1 MVPYDKEIEDRVLG
15 GVIRHPEEIET
26 IRGYFEDLSVIS
38 QKKAKVL
45 WLNLL
50 RMKRNGIPINL
61 PSVCSQ
67 LSDKDTNQGC
77 NAHYITGCTKNASL
91 GGMIAHHASIIYEKY
106 LLRKIIVEM
115 DTLKNEA
122 LSNNSDVYDN
132 ILKTHGLCSSLI
144 NARPSSKPD
153 VEALVTEAIL
163 ELERSETKLLN
174 TGYESIDRFAG
185 GLTRGEIT
193 IVGGRPGHGKTT
205 FLLNLLSSMLD
216 QGYKV
221 ILFNRELPNTEV
233 IKKLIC
239 LESGE
244 LSYGMMRKAVFSPS
258 ELKKLEEAKKK
269 VVKKFRSDRFLM
281 FDNLKNFSKSSTEVK
296 KFKPDVIFDDY
307 IQLIDTADPKL
318 DRRLQL
324 ERLCNDYKWLAKES
338 NASIVLASQLNRQLE
353 YRGSNV
359 RPQLSDLAESGA
371 IEQVA
376 ENVFFT
382 YYDYKVNPLKGLGK
396 DKLQI
401 VASKVRYGDTGDV
414 ILKFEGDKCKI
425 SEDYDGQVN
434 HL

>member
-1 MVPYDKEIEDRVLG
+1 MVPYDKGIEDRVLG
-15 GVIRHPEEIET
+15 GIIHHPKEIET
-26 IRGYFEDLSVIS
+26 VKGFFEDLSVLS
-38 QKKAKVL
+38 QKQSKAL
-45 WLNLL
+45 WLVLI
-50 RMKRNGIPINL
+50 RMHRSGIPINL
-61 PSVCSQ
+61 ASVCSQ
-67 LSDKDTNQGC
+67 LTDKDVKTGC
-77 NAHYITGCTKNASL
+77 NAHYITGCTQQASL
-91 GGMIAHHASIIYEKY
+91 EGMIYHHASIIYEKY

-115 DTLKNEA
+115 DTLKNDA
-122 LSNNSDVYDN
+122 LSNSSDVYEN
-132 ILKTHGLCSSLI
+132 ILKTHSLCSNLI
-144 NARPSSKPD
+144 NARPSSRPD
-153 VEALVTEAIL
+153 VEAMVTEAIL
-163 ELERSETKLLN
+163 DLERSETKLLS
-174 TGYESIDRFAG
+174 TGYESLDRFAG

-205 FLLNLLSSMLD
+205 FLLNLLASMLNK
-216 QGYKV
+216 GFKV
-221 ILFNRELPNTEV
+221 VLFNRELPNTEV

-258 ELKKLEEAKKK
+258 ELKKLKNAKELL
-269 VVKKFRSDRFLM
+269 VKKFNSDKFLM
-281 FDNLKNFSKSSTEVK
+281 FDNLKDFAKSSTEVK

-307 IQLIDTADPKL
+307 IQLIDTGNSKL

-338 NASIVLASQLNRQLE
+338 NAAVVLASQLNRQLE
-353 YRGSNV
+353 YRGANV

-414 ILKFEGDKCKI
+414 VLKFEGDKCKI
-425 SEDYDGQVN
+425 SEDYDGQVS

>member
-1 MVPYDKEIEDRVLG
+1 MVPYDKGLEDRVLG
-15 GVIRHPEEIET
+15 GIIHHPEEIDVV
-26 IRGYFEDLSVIS
+26 RGFFEDLSVIS
-38 QKKAKVL
+38 QKNARAL
-45 WLNLL
+45 WKNLL
-50 RMKRNGIPINL
+50 RMKRNGVPINL

-67 LSDKDTNQGC
+67 LTDIDTRQGC
-77 NAHYITGCTKNASL
+77 TTHYITGCTKNASL
-91 GGMIAHHASIIYEKY
+91 KGMVAHHSSIIYEKY

-115 DTLKNEA
+115 DSLKNEA
-122 LSNNSDVYDN
+122 LSNGSDVYDN
-132 ILKTHGLCSSLI
+132 ILKTHGLCASLI
-144 NARPSSKPD
+144 NSRPSSRPD

-174 TGYESIDRFAG
+174 TGYSSLDRFAG

-239 LESGE
+239 LESGK

-258 ELKKLEEAKKK
+258 ELETLKEAKEK

-307 IQLIDTADPKL
+307 IQLIDTVDPKL

-338 NASIVLASQLNRQLE
+338 NASVVIASQLNRQLE

-396 DKLQI
+396 EKLQI

-425 SEDYDGQVN
+425 SEEYNDEVS

>member
-1 MVPYDKEIEDRVLG
+1 
-15 GVIRHPEEIET
+15 
-26 IRGYFEDLSVIS
+26 
-38 QKKAKVL
+38 
-45 WLNLL
+45 
-50 RMKRNGIPINL
+50 
-61 PSVCSQ
+61 
-67 LSDKDTNQGC
+67 
-77 NAHYITGCTKNASL
+77 
-91 GGMIAHHASIIYEKY
+91 MIYHHASIIYEKY
-106 LLRKIIVEM
+106 LLRKIILEM
-115 DTLKNEA
+115 DTLKNDA
-122 LSNNSDVYDN
+122 MSNKPDVYEN
-132 ILKTHGLCSSLI
+132 ILKTHSLCSNLI
-144 NARPSSKPD
+144 NARPSNRPD
-153 VEALVTEAIL
+153 VEAMVNEAIMD
-163 ELERSETKLLN
+163 LERSDTKLLS
-174 TGYESIDRFAG
+174 TGYESLDRFAG

-216 QGYKV
+216 EGYKV
-221 ILFNRELPNTEV
+221 VLFNRELPNAEV

-258 ELKKLEEAKKK
+258 ELKKLKDAKETL
-269 VVKKFRSDRFLM
+269 VKKFNSDRFLM

-296 KFKPDVIFDDY
+296 KFKPDIIFDDY
-307 IQLIDTADPKL
+307 IQLIDTGNSKL

-338 NASIVLASQLNRQLE
+338 NAAVVLASQLNRQIE
-353 YRGSNV
+353 YRGTNI

-382 YYDYKVNPLKGLGK
+382 YYDYKVNPIKGLGK

-401 VASKVRYGDTGDV
+401 VASKVRYGDTGDI

-425 SEDYDGQVN
+425 SEEYNDEVS

>member
-1 MVPYDKEIEDRVLG
+1 MVPYDKGIEDRVLG
-15 GVIRHPEEIET
+15 GIIHHPKEIET
-26 IRGYFEDLSVIS
+26 VKGFFEDISVLSQRES
-38 QKKAKVL
+38 KAL
-45 WLNLL
+45 WLILI
-50 RMKRNGIPINL
+50 RMHRSGIPINL
-61 PSVCSQ
+61 ASVCSQ
-67 LSDKDTNQGC
+67 VTDKDVKKGC
-77 NAHYITGCTKNASL
+77 NAYYITGCTKEASL
-91 GGMIAHHASIIYEKY
+91 EGMVYHHASIIYEKY

-115 DTLKNEA
+115 DTLKNDA
-122 LSNNSDVYDN
+122 LSNNSDVYEN
-132 ILKTHGLCSSLI
+132 ILKTHSLCSNLI
-144 NARPSSKPD
+144 NARPSSRPD
-153 VEALVTEAIL
+153 VEAMVTEAIL
-163 ELERSETKLLN
+163 DLERSDTKLLS
-174 TGYESIDRFAG
+174 TGYESLDRFAG

-216 QGYKV
+216 EGYKV
-221 ILFNRELPNTEV
+221 VLFNRELPNTEV

-258 ELKKLEEAKKK
+258 ELKKLKDAKDTL
-269 VVKKFRSDRFLM
+269 VKKFSSDKFLM

-307 IQLIDTADPKL
+307 IQLIDTGNSKL

-338 NASIVLASQLNRQLE
+338 NAAVVLASQLNRQLE

-425 SEDYDGQVN
+425 SEDYDGQVS

>member
-1 MVPYDKEIEDRVLG
+1 
-15 GVIRHPEEIET
+15 
-26 IRGYFEDLSVIS
+26 
-38 QKKAKVL
+38 
-45 WLNLL
+45 
-50 RMKRNGIPINL
+50 
-61 PSVCSQ
+61 
-67 LSDKDTNQGC
+67 
-77 NAHYITGCTKNASL
+77 
-91 GGMIAHHASIIYEKY
+91 MIYHHASIIYEKY
-106 LLRKIIVEM
+106 LLRKIILEM
-115 DTLKNEA
+115 DTLKNDA
-122 LSNNSDVYDN
+122 MSNKPDVYEN
-132 ILKTHGLCSSLI
+132 ILKTHSLCSNLI
-144 NARPSSKPD
+144 NARPSNRPD
-153 VEALVTEAIL
+153 VEAMVNEAIID
-163 ELERSETKLLN
+163 LERSDTKLLS
-174 TGYESIDRFAG
+174 TGYESLDRFAG

-216 QGYKV
+216 EGYKV
-221 ILFNRELPNTEV
+221 VLFNRELPNAEV

-258 ELKKLEEAKKK
+258 ELKKLKDAKETL
-269 VVKKFRSDRFLM
+269 VKKFNSDRFLM

-296 KFKPDVIFDDY
+296 KFKPDIIFDDY
-307 IQLIDTADPKL
+307 IQLIDTGNSKL

-338 NASIVLASQLNRQLE
+338 NAAVVLASQLNRQIE
-353 YRGSNV
+353 YRGTNI

-382 YYDYKVNPLKGLGK
+382 YYDYKVNPIKGLGK

-401 VASKVRYGDTGDV
+401 VASKVRYGDTGDI

-425 SEDYDGQVN
+425 SEDYDGKVN

>member
-1 MVPYDKEIEDRVLG
+1 MGPYDKGIEDRALG
-15 GVIRHPEEIET
+15 GIIHHPKEIET
-26 IRGYFEDLSVIS
+26 VKGFFEDLSVLS
-38 QKKAKVL
+38 QKQSKAL
-45 WLNLL
+45 WLVLI
-50 RMKRNGIPINL
+50 RMHRSGIPINL
-61 PSVCSQ
+61 ASVCSQ
-67 LSDKDTNQGC
+67 LTDKDVKTGC
-77 NAHYITGCTKNASL
+77 NAHYITGCTQQASL
-91 GGMIAHHASIIYEKY
+91 EGMIYHHASIIYEKY

-115 DTLKNEA
+115 DTLKNDA
-122 LSNNSDVYDN
+122 LSNSSDVYEN
-132 ILKTHGLCSSLI
+132 ILKTHSLCSNLI
-144 NARPSSKPD
+144 NARPSSRPD
-153 VEALVTEAIL
+153 VEAMVTEAIL
-163 ELERSETKLLN
+163 DLERSETKLLS
-174 TGYESIDRFAG
+174 TGYESLDRFAG

-205 FLLNLLSSMLD
+205 FLLNLLASMLNK
-216 QGYKV
+216 GFKV
-221 ILFNRELPNTEV
+221 VLFNRELPNTEV

-258 ELKKLEEAKKK
+258 ELKKLKDAKELL
-269 VVKKFRSDRFLM
+269 VKKFNSDKFLM
-281 FDNLKNFSKSSTEVK
+281 FDNLKDFAKSSTEVK

-307 IQLIDTADPKL
+307 IQLIDTGNSKL

-338 NASIVLASQLNRQLE
+338 NAAVVLASQLNRQLE
-353 YRGSNV
+353 YRGANV

-382 YYDYKVNPLKGLGK
+382 YYDYKGNPLKGLGK

-414 ILKFEGDKCKI
+414 VLKFEGDKCKI
-425 SEDYDGQVN
+425 SEDYDGKVS

>member
-1 MVPYDKEIEDRVLG
+1 MVPYDKGLEDRVIG
-15 GVIRHPEEIET
+15 GIIRHPEEIDT
-26 IRGYFEDLSVIS
+26 VRCYFEDLSVIS
-38 QKKAKVL
+38 QKKTRVL

-50 RMKRNGIPINL
+50 RMKRNGVPINL

-67 LSDKDTNQGC
+67 LTDIDMKQGC
-77 NAHYITGCTKNASL
+77 TLHYITGCVQEASL
-91 GGMIAHHASIIYEKY
+91 EGMIAHHASIIYEKY

-115 DTLKNEA
+115 DSLKNDA
-122 LSNNSDVYDN
+122 MSNNFDVYDK
-132 ILKTHGLCSSLI
+132 ILATHSLCSSLI
-144 NARPSSKPD
+144 NSRPSNIPD
-153 VEALVTEAIL
+153 VESLVTEAIM
-163 ELERSETKLLN
+163 ELERSETKLLH

-185 GLTRGEIT
+185 GLTRGEVT

-221 ILFNRELPNTEV
+221 VLFNRELPNTEV

-239 LESGE
+239 LESGN
-244 LSYGMMRKAVFSPS
+244 LSYGMMRKAVFSKS
-258 ELKKLEEAKKK
+258 ELEKLKEAKDKL
-269 VVKKFRSDRFLM
+269 VKKFRPDRFLM
-281 FDNLKNFSKSSTEVK
+281 FDNLKSFSKSSSEVK
-296 KFKPDVIFDDY
+296 KFKPDVVFDDY
-307 IQLIDTADPKL
+307 IQLIDAIDIRV

-324 ERLCNDYKWLAKES
+324 ERLCNEYKWLAKES
-338 NASIVLASQLNRQLE
+338 NAAIVLASQLNRQLE

-382 YYDYKVNPLKGLGK
+382 YYDYKINPLKGLGK

>member
-15 GVIRHPEEIET
+15 GIIHHPEEIYT
-26 IRGYFEDLSVIS
+26 VRGFFEDLSVIS
-38 QKKAKVL
+38 QKKARVL
-45 WLNLL
+45 WNKLL
-50 RMKRNGIPINL
+50 WMKRNSVPINL

-67 LSDKDTNQGC
+67 LTDKDTKQGC
-77 NAHYITGCTKNASL
+77 TAHYITGCTSKASL
-91 GGMIAHHASIIYEKY
+91 QGMIVHHASIIYEKY

-115 DTLKNEA
+115 DNLKNEA
-122 LSNNSDVYDN
+122 LANNSDVYNN

-144 NARPSSKPD
+144 SARPSNKPD
-153 VEALVTEAIL
+153 VEELITEAIL
-163 ELERSETKLLN
+163 ELERNESKLLL

-193 IVGGRPGHGKTT
+193 IIGGRPGHGKTT

-221 ILFNRELPNTEV
+221 MLFNRELPNTEV

-239 LESGE
+239 LESGK
-244 LSYGMMRKAVFSPS
+244 LSYGMMRKAIFSES
-258 ELKKLEEAKKK
+258 EVKKLKEAKEKL
-269 VVKKFRSDRFLM
+269 VKKFNQDRFLM
-281 FDNLKNFSKSSTEVK
+281 FDNLKNFSKSSAEVK

-307 IQLIDTADPKL
+307 IQLIDAENSRI

-324 ERLCNDYKWLAKES
+324 EGICNDYKWLAKES
-338 NASIVLASQLNRQLE
+338 NAAVVLASQLNRQLE
-353 YRGSNV
+353 YRGTNV

-414 ILKFEGDKCKI
+414 MLKFEGDKCKI
-425 SEDYDGQVN
+425 SEDYDGKVN

>member
-1 MVPYDKEIEDRVLG
+1 MVPYNKDIEDRVLG
-15 GVIRHPEEIET
+15 GVIQNPGEIDAV
-26 IRGYFEDLSVIS
+26 RGFFEDLSVIS
-38 QKKAKVL
+38 QKKSRIL

-67 LSDKDTNQGC
+67 LTDKDIKQGC
-77 NAHYITGCTKNASL
+77 TAYYITGCTQEASL
-91 GGMIAHHASIIYEKY
+91 QGMIVHHASIIYEKY

-115 DTLKNEA
+115 DALKNDA
-122 LSNNSDVYDN
+122 LANESDVYDK
-132 ILKTHGLCSSLI
+132 ILKTHSLCSNLI
-144 NARPSSKPD
+144 NARPTNRPD

-174 TGYESIDRFAG
+174 TGYSSLDNFAG

-193 IVGGRPGHGKTT
+193 IIGGRPGHGKTT
-205 FLLNLLSSMLD
+205 FMLNLLSSMLD
-216 QGYKV
+216 EGYKV
-221 ILFNRELPNTEV
+221 VLFNRELPNTEV

-239 LESGE
+239 LESGK
-244 LSYGMMRKAVFSPS
+244 LSYGMMRKAVFSKS
-258 ELKKLEEAKKK
+258 EVEKLKEAKEKL
-269 VVKKFRSDRFLM
+269 VKKFSSDKFLM
-281 FDNLKNFSKSSTEVK
+281 FDNLRNFSKSSAEVK
-296 KFKPDVIFDDY
+296 KFKPDVVFDDY
-307 IQLIDTADPKL
+307 IQLIDTGYSKL

-324 ERLCNDYKWLAKES
+324 EGLCNDYKWLAKES
-338 NASIVLASQLNRQLE
+338 NAAIVLASQLNRQLE
-353 YRGSNV
+353 YRGANV

-396 DKLQI
+396 NKLQI

-414 ILKFEGDKCKI
+414 MLKFEGDKCKI
-425 SEDYDGQVN
+425 SEDYDEQIG

>member
-1 MVPYDKEIEDRVLG
+1 
-15 GVIRHPEEIET
+15 
-26 IRGYFEDLSVIS
+26 
-38 QKKAKVL
+38 
-45 WLNLL
+45 
-50 RMKRNGIPINL
+50 
-61 PSVCSQ
+61 
-67 LSDKDTNQGC
+67 
-77 NAHYITGCTKNASL
+77 
-91 GGMIAHHASIIYEKY
+91 
-106 LLRKIIVEM
+106 
-115 DTLKNEA
+115 
-122 LSNNSDVYDN
+122 VYNN

-144 NARPSSKPD
+144 SARPSNKPD
-153 VEALVTEAIL
+153 VEELITEAIL
-163 ELERSETKLLN
+163 ELERNESKLLL

-193 IVGGRPGHGKTT
+193 IIGGRPGHGKTT

-221 ILFNRELPNTEV
+221 MLFNRELPNTEV

-239 LESGE
+239 LESGK
-244 LSYGMMRKAVFSPS
+244 LSYGMMRKAIFSES
-258 ELKKLEEAKKK
+258 EVKKLKEAKEKL
-269 VVKKFRSDRFLM
+269 VKKFNQDRFLM
-281 FDNLKNFSKSSTEVK
+281 FDNLKNFSKSSAEVK

-307 IQLIDTADPKL
+307 IQLIDAENSRI

-324 ERLCNDYKWLAKES
+324 EGICNDYKWLAKES
-338 NASIVLASQLNRQLE
+338 NAAVVLASQLNRQLE
-353 YRGSNV
+353 YRGTNV

-414 ILKFEGDKCKI
+414 MLKFEGDKCKI
-425 SEDYDGQVN
+425 SEDYDGKVN

>member
-1 MVPYDKEIEDRVLG
+1 MVPYDKGIEDRVLG
-15 GVIRHPEEIET
+15 GIIHHPKEIET
-26 IRGYFEDLSVIS
+26 VKGFFEDISVLSQRES
-38 QKKAKVL
+38 KAL
-45 WLNLL
+45 WLILI
-50 RMKRNGIPINL
+50 RMHRSGIPINL
-61 PSVCSQ
+61 ASVCSQ
-67 LSDKDTNQGC
+67 VTDKDVKKGC
-77 NAHYITGCTKNASL
+77 NAYYVTGCTKEASL
-91 GGMIAHHASIIYEKY
+91 EGMVYHHASIIYEKY

-115 DTLKNEA
+115 DTLKNDA
-122 LSNNSDVYDN
+122 LSNNSDVYEN
-132 ILKTHGLCSSLI
+132 ILKTHSLCSNLI
-144 NARPSSKPD
+144 NARPSSRPD
-153 VEALVTEAIL
+153 VEAMVTEAIL
-163 ELERSETKLLN
+163 DLERSDTKLLS
-174 TGYESIDRFAG
+174 TGYESLDRFAG

-205 FLLNLLSSMLD
+205 FLLNLLASMLD
-216 QGYKV
+216 KGFKV
-221 ILFNRELPNTEV
+221 VLFNRELPNTEV

-258 ELKKLEEAKKK
+258 ELKKLKDAKDTL
-269 VVKKFRSDRFLM
+269 VKKFSSDKFLM

-307 IQLIDTADPKL
+307 IQLIDTGNSKL

-338 NASIVLASQLNRQLE
+338 NAAVVLASQLNRQLE

-425 SEDYDGQVN
+425 SEDYDGQVS

>member
-1 MVPYDKEIEDRVLG
+1 
-15 GVIRHPEEIET
+15 
-26 IRGYFEDLSVIS
+26 
-38 QKKAKVL
+38 
-45 WLNLL
+45 
-50 RMKRNGIPINL
+50 
-61 PSVCSQ
+61 
-67 LSDKDTNQGC
+67 
-77 NAHYITGCTKNASL
+77 
-91 GGMIAHHASIIYEKY
+91 
-106 LLRKIIVEM
+106 
-115 DTLKNEA
+115 
-122 LSNNSDVYDN
+122 
-132 ILKTHGLCSSLI
+132 
-144 NARPSSKPD
+144 
-153 VEALVTEAIL
+153 
-163 ELERSETKLLN
+163 
-174 TGYESIDRFAG
+174 
-185 GLTRGEIT
+185 
-193 IVGGRPGHGKTT
+193 
-205 FLLNLLSSMLD
+205 MLD

-396 DKLQI
+396 EKLQI

>member
-1 MVPYDKEIEDRVLG
+1 MVPYDKEMEDRVLG
-15 GVIRHPEEIET
+15 GIIHHPEEIDSV
-26 IRGYFEDLSVIS
+26 RGFFEEISVLSQNKS
-38 QKKAKVL
+38 RVL
-45 WLNLL
+45 WKILL
-50 RMKRNGIPINL
+50 RMKRNLTPINL

-67 LSDKDTNQGC
+67 LTDKDIKQGC
-77 NAHYITGCTKNASL
+77 NAYYVTGCSQEASL
-91 GGMIAHHASIIYEKY
+91 KGMIYHHASIIHEKF

-115 DTLKNEA
+115 DKLKNEA
-122 LSNNSDVYDN
+122 LSNSSDVYNN
-132 ILKTHGLCSSLI
+132 ILKTHSLCSSLI
-144 NARPSSKPD
+144 SSRPSNVPD
-153 VEALVTEAIL
+153 VEELITEAIL
-163 ELERSETKLLN
+163 ELERSESKLLH
-174 TGYESIDRFAG
+174 TGYESLDRFAG

-205 FLLNLLSSMLD
+205 FLLNLLSSMID

-239 LESGE
+239 LESGK
-244 LSYGMMRKAVFSPS
+244 LSYGMMRKAVFSKS
-258 ELKKLEEAKKK
+258 EVEKLKDAKDKL
-269 VVKKFRSDRFLM
+269 VKKFSPDRFLM
-281 FDNLKNFSKSSTEVK
+281 FDNLKNFSKSSSEVK

-307 IQLIDTADPKL
+307 IQLIDTGNSKL

-338 NASIVLASQLNRQLE
+338 NSAVVLASQLNRQLE
-353 YRGSNV
+353 YRGANV

-396 DKLQI
+396 DKIQI

-414 ILKFEGDKCKI
+414 VLKFEGDKCKI
-425 SEDYDGQVN
+425 SEDYDGEVS

>member
-1 MVPYDKEIEDRVLG
+1 MVPYDTKMEDRVLG
-15 GVIRHPEEIET
+15 GIIHHPEQID
-26 IRGYFEDLSVIS
+26 RVFNFFEDNSVLSQGQARI
-38 QKKAKVL
+38 L
-45 WLNLL
+45 WSHLL
-50 RMKRNGIPINL
+50 RMKRNRVPINL

-67 LSDKDTNQGC
+67 LTDKDLKNKCTP
-77 NAHYITGCTKNASL
+77 HYVTGCTSSASL
-91 GGMIAHHASIIYEKY
+91 KDMVEHHASIIHEKY

-115 DTLKNEA
+115 ENLKNDA
-122 LSNNSDVYDN
+122 LSNQVDVYDK
-132 ILKTHGLCSSLI
+132 ILKTHSLCSNLI
-144 NARPSSKPD
+144 NARPSRRPD
-153 VEALVTEAIL
+153 VESLVTEAIL

-174 TGYESIDRFAG
+174 TGYESLDRFAG

-205 FLLNLLSSMLD
+205 FLLNLLSTMLD

-239 LESGE
+239 LESGK
-244 LSYGMMRKAVFSPS
+244 LSYGMMRKAVFSKS
-258 ELKKLEEAKKK
+258 EIELLKEAKEK
-269 VVKKFRSDRFLM
+269 VVKKFKSERFLM
-281 FDNLKNFSKSSTEVK
+281 FDNLKSFSKSSAEVK

-307 IQLIDTADPKL
+307 MQHIDNANSRL
-318 DRRLQL
+318 ERRLQL
-324 ERLCNDYKWLAKES
+324 ESLCNDYKWLAKES
-338 NASIVLASQLNRQLE
+338 NAAVVIASQLNRQLE
-353 YRGSNV
+353 YRGNKT

-382 YYDYKVNPLKGLGK
+382 YYDYKVNPIKGLGK

-401 VASKVRYGDTGDV
+401 IASKVRYGDTGDV
-414 ILKFEGDKCKI
+414 LLKFEGDKCKI
-425 SEDYDGQVN
+425 SEDNYGKVS